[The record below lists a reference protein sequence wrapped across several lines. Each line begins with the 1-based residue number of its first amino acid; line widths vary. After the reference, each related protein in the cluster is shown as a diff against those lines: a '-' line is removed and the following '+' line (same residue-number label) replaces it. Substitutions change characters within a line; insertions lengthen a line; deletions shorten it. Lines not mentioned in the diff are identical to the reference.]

1 MKPVA
6 ITGRSLLT
14 PPPAG
19 WHEHLA
25 QLLGKAPRRIGP
37 WAELGLYGALLCLA
51 DAAET
56 RLPADACLILS
67 SRQGPSVA
75 THSALQQMQNDLPM
89 PLTFL
94 QTQPSQLL
102 ALLAAQW
109 NWRGNACFYAATA
122 PQALL
127 TLARAQMGSGGVLL
141 GCVDES
147 DGGSSQWLRLRPN
160 CPEKYEF
167 ASSFAAWGV

>member
-1 MKPVA
+1 
-6 ITGRSLLT
+6 
-14 PPPAG
+14 
-19 WHEHLA
+19 
-25 QLLGKAPRRIGP
+25 
-37 WAELGLYGALLCLA
+37 
-51 DAAET
+51 
-56 RLPADACLILS
+56 
-67 SRQGPSVA
+67 
-75 THSALQQMQNDLPM
+75 MQNDLPM

-102 ALLAAQW
+102 ALLSAQW
-109 NWRGNACFYAATA
+109 NWRGNACFFAATA

-160 CPEKYEF
+160 SPEKYEF
-167 ASSFAAWGV
+167 ASSFAAWGG